1 MIAFLSNEV
10 SGFTLERCSD
20 YVHWDE
26 FVLNSEQSNI
36 FCTSK
41 FFRVLPA
48 RHQLFWLSENG
59 KLRLGVII
67 HEALKNGAPYSF
79 VYNGIVWDPSVTEMP
94 THRRVRKQ
102 LDLTEGLLLRLLKF
116 TNGIRLS
123 LHHSII
129 DIRGFQWFHYH
140 EPQLGQ
146 FKTQIKYTGLLDL
159 SQFLS
164 VDDLL
169 MGIRQVRRQEYR
181 RANENGFT
189 TVESF
194 DINDLSALHANI
206 FDRQGLKMSQ
216 EEEAFSGSLAKRALE
231 NGFGR
236 LVYCLSPDGDVAA
249 ASLFL
254 YDEKCGYYLVG
265 ATHPDFRQD
274 APGTMALINQ
284 ITWCLGQGI
293 KQVDFVGVN
302 SPNRGDYKTSF
313 GAEVVPYHEV
323 ALNVL

>member
-1 MIAFLSNEV
+1 MGEL
-10 SGFTLERCSD
+10 TLERCD
-20 YVHWDE
+20 DNAQWDQ
-26 FVLNSEQSNI
+26 FVLNSPQANI
-36 FCTSK
+36 FCTSE
-41 FFRVLPA
+41 FFDMLPTQ
-48 RHQLFWLSENG
+48 HQLFWLSENR
-59 KLRLGVII
+59 KPRLGVII
-67 HEALKNGAPYSF
+67 HEALKNRASYSF

-94 THRRVRKQ
+94 IHRRVRKQ
-102 LDLTEGLLLRLLKF
+102 LEFTEELIRRLTKITGK
-116 TNGIRLS
+116 IRLS
-123 LHHSII
+123 LHHSIK

-140 EPQLGQ
+140 EPHLGQ
-146 FKTQIKYTGLLDL
+146 FKTHIKYTGLLEL

-194 DINDLSALHANI
+194 DINDLSALHGNI

-216 EEEAFSGSLAKRALE
+216 EEEVFSGSLAKRALE

-254 YDEKCGYYLVG
+254 HDEKCGYYLVG
-265 ATHPDFRQD
+265 ATHPNFRQD

-284 ITWCLGQGI
+284 ITWCLVQGI
-293 KQVDFVGVN
+293 KRVDFMGVN

-313 GAEVVPYHEV
+313 GAEVVPYYEV
-323 ALNVL
+323 ALNAP